1 MYNII
6 CINIYIYI
14 HSYIYIYIIQY
25 VPRSCPLYCGCLRSW
40 LKTLT
45 FAVSQISHMFPV
57 SKDLN
62 MHFRIAC
69 SVPIRSCWF
78 SIGPWC
84 AVSVCDAISS
94 TTKWP
99 LKIYIH
105 PSIRHPFSAINSRLI
120 SDGWLCKQL
129 CSTSLTSLQKFAP
142 TNPEIPKTN
151 RQTSTNFET
160 TSNWFLTYTLGTRRF
175 ALFHIFHEAFKAS
188 SFPNR
193 HDHDAEL
200 GQCVCVSVNHHTDPG
215 PKLLDASNCNTGG
228 SWYHAYIAARARW
241 KRTKAVKGAKMK
253 LEFSVYTDWD
263 YFLRYRSD
271 RLLCEAQNTKT
282 RGHLG
287 LLFNTLTVFHH
298 VCNVFLLPR
307 RGVSS
312 GAVRLRSQYLCSV
325 HGSLDRHRFL
335 IWLICAIGVQL

>member
-6 CINIYIYI
+6 CIN
-14 HSYIYIYIIQY
+14 IYIIQY

-40 LKTLT
+40 LKMLT
-45 FAVSQISHMFPV
+45 FAVSQISHMFPD

-69 SVPIRSCWF
+69 SLPIRSMLIFHRAMVCGI
-78 SIGPWC
+78 SVWC
-84 AVSVCDAISS
+84 NIKYYQVASQNRY
-94 TTKWP
+94 TP
-99 LKIYIH
+99 LH
-105 PSIRHPFSAINSRLI
+105 PLSAINSRLI

-129 CSTSLTSLQKFAP
+129 CSTSLTSLQKFAA

-253 LEFSVYTDWD
+253 LELSVYTDWD
-263 YFLRYRSD
+263 YFFEISIRPSTLWGPKH
-271 RLLCEAQNTKT
+271 ENTWSP
-282 RGHLG
+282 G
-287 LLFNTLTVFHH
+287 FV
-298 VCNVFLLPR
+298 V
-307 RGVSS
+307 
-312 GAVRLRSQYLCSV
+312 
-325 HGSLDRHRFL
+325 
-335 IWLICAIGVQL
+335 